1 MHIETLIPGTI
12 VTRCRFAT
20 REEAA
25 SFADR
30 LVPDDG
36 TEFVVDLI
44 PGGKSFGIRLV
55 GDEWGENEWF

>member
-1 MHIETLIPGTI
+1 MFIETPIPGTI

-36 TEFVVDLI
+36 TEFVVATI
-44 PGGKSFGIRLV
+44 PGSKSFGIRLV
-55 GDEWGENEWF
+55 GDGWDENEWF